1 MRQPA
6 KEKEMNHY
14 LAAFTAAEQK
24 RTKAP
29 AWLSNLRN
37 NAIAQFERLGFP
49 TTRNEEWKY
58 TNVAPL
64 LKHNFQTVTTL
75 PRAVASWDEFTYPE
89 TRSSQLVFVNGMFAK
104 ELSNLSALPAGV
116 TISNFANTDQ
126 KLLSQYLAT
135 QIDYHNDAF
144 SALNTAFAGDGAFI
158 LIPRGK
164 VVEAPLHLLFLA
176 TEANTI
182 AHPRIV
188 LVAEEGAL
196 ATIIES
202 YVSPHDEAVYFTNAV
217 TEVIVNQDA
226 NITHYRLQAE
236 STSAFHIATTQ
247 VQQASKSTYASY
259 AISLGGDLARHTLNV
274 KLDGEHIES
283 TIDGLYVV
291 TGQQHCDNHT
301 TIDHAQPHCNSYQLY
316 KGILDEK
323 GRAVFNGKIFV
334 REGALLTDAKQ
345 LNKNLLL
352 SAHAHVDTK
361 PQLEI
366 FADDVKCAHGATVGQ
381 LEEDELFYLRTR
393 GLKTETA
400 RALLTF
406 GFAEDVIS
414 KIKIESV
421 RKQLDEIVL
430 TRLHQNLEVN

>member
-1 MRQPA
+1 MQQIA

-14 LAAFTAAEQK
+14 LAAFAEVE
-24 RTKAP
+24 RNRSKAP
-29 AWLSNLRN
+29 AWLSNLRA

-49 TTRNEEWKY
+49 TTRHEEWKY
-58 TNVAPL
+58 TNIAPI
-64 LKHNFQTVTTL
+64 LKRQFDAAGTV
-75 PRAVASWDEFTYPE
+75 PRVVASVAEFTYPE
-89 TRSSQLVFVNGMFAK
+89 SHQSQLVFVNGVFAK
-104 ELSNLSALPAGV
+104 GLSNLSAIPSGV
-116 TISNFANTDQ
+116 TINNFSDAEQ

-135 QIDYHNDAF
+135 QIDYHNEAF
-144 SALNTAFAGDGAFI
+144 SALNTAFAGDGAFVV
-158 LIPRGK
+158 IPRGT
-164 VVEAPLHLLFLA
+164 VVEAPIHLLFLT
-176 TEANTI
+176 TEANT
-182 AHPRIV
+182 ASHPRIV
-188 LVAEEGAL
+188 VVAEEGAI
-196 ATIIES
+196 ATLIES
-202 YVSPHDEAVYFTNAV
+202 YVSLNDDAVYFTNAV

-226 NITHYRLQAE
+226 NLTHYRLQAE

-259 AISLGGDLARHTLNV
+259 AISLGGDIARHTLNV

-291 TGQQHCDNHT
+291 TGKQHCDNHT

-323 GRAVFNGKIFV
+323 ARAVFNGKIFV

-352 SAHAHVDTK
+352 SANAHIDTK

-381 LEEDELFYLRTR
+381 LEEDELFYLRSR
-393 GLKTETA
+393 GLRTETA

-414 KIKIESV
+414 KIKIASV
-421 RKQLDEIVL
+421 RKQLDAIVL